1 MRKIINGKSKQVYE
15 VVVDLGCCSDNDVGE
30 KAAKAIEKALKKRGV
45 VDYEL
50 TFSSWRV
57 EINIYDRKD
66 TYYLMCLLDS
76 LMNEEKSRINKF
88 EITVSTF

>member
-15 VVVDLGCCSDNDVGE
+15 VDVDLGCSSDIAVGE

-57 EINIYDRKD
+57 EINVYDRKEL
-66 TYYLMCLLDS
+66 YYLICLLDE